1 LKGLKR
7 TCVRQ
12 KSVLNKMPEESRDV
26 LSRAQAIYKN
36 MPEGGL
42 FSGLNWLIAAEPFEL
57 DKKTYLEIETLGRV
71 LLQFYRAANL
81 LYRRS
86 VEGKQPKWV
95 ADVLD
100 KGKPEEIV
108 QLQRRVIFKNELPR
122 VIRPDLLITDEG
134 LCLTELDSVPGGI
147 GLTAWL
153 NKNYSIENST
163 VIGGKTGMLDG
174 FSSIFDDVNR
184 VKIVVSEESSTYL
197 PEMKWLAHQLGERFT
212 VHSTDYFDF
221 QKGEAVYRFFE
232 LFDYKN
238 VNNFNLLA
246 QLVVN
251 GEITITPP
259 FKSYLE
265 EKMFLALLWNR
276 NLKEFWRKEL
286 GEAFFDRMLK
296 IVPYGWII
304 DPTPLPPQG
313 AYPKIELT
321 DWSQLKTLSQKQ
333 RNLILKVSG
342 FSELAWGARGV
353 FLGSDL
359 SSEEWG
365 KAVDTAINSFDKNP
379 YILQEY
385 KKPKRVK
392 AIGFNPVNNELIEF
406 EGRVRISP
414 YYFVSGKLEQARVK
428 LGGILATICPADK
441 KIIHGMR
448 DSILAPCC
456 VEN

>member
-1 LKGLKR
+1 
-7 TCVRQ
+7 
-12 KSVLNKMPEESRDV
+12 MPEKPNQQDV
-26 LSRAQAIYKN
+26 LSGARAIYKN
-36 MPEGGL
+36 LPAGGL

-57 DKKTYLEIETLGRV
+57 DNKTYNEIESLGRI

-81 LYRRS
+81 LYRQS
-86 VEGKQPKWV
+86 IEGKQAKWV

-100 KGKPEEIV
+100 NGKPEEIL
-108 QLQRRVIFKNELPR
+108 QLQRKVIFKNELPR
-122 VIRPDLLITDEG
+122 VIRPDLLLTDEG
-134 LCLTELDSVPGGI
+134 LFLTELDSVPGGI

-153 NKNYSIENST
+153 NKIYAEVGNSK
-163 VIGGKTGMLDG
+163 VIGMETGMLDG
-174 FSSIFDDVNR
+174 FSSVFENPSR
-184 VKIVVSEESSTYL
+184 VKIMVSEESSTYL
-197 PEMKWLAHQLGERFT
+197 PEMKWLANQLGERFT

-221 QKGEAVYRFFE
+221 KKGDAVYRFFE

-238 VNNFNLLA
+238 VKNFNLIA
-246 QLVVN
+246 QLAVN
-251 GEITITPP
+251 GEITVTAP

-276 NLKEFWRKEL
+276 NLKEFWRSEL
-286 GEAFFDRMLK
+286 GGSFFDRMLK

-333 RNLILKVSG
+333 RNMILKISG

-353 FLGSDL
+353 VLGSDL
-359 SSEEWG
+359 PSEEWG

-385 KKPKRVK
+385 KKPRLIKVS
-392 AIGFNPVNNELIEF
+392 GFNPANNELIEF

-456 VEN
+456 VENPDFQRAS